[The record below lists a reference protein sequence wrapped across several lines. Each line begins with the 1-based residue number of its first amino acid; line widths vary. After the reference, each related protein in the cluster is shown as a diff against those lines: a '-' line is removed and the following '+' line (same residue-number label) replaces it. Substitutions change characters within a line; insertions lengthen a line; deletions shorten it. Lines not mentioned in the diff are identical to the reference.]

1 MQTTRVIEAVAERAQ
16 EWAQLDGLAKAALL
30 RACATALY
38 AVREDWVRT
47 ACATKQVDPQS
58 ELAGEEWI
66 GGVAVS
72 LRALRLFAETLEGRH
87 PVAALPVRQVEPS
100 TAGSDESEGRASA
113 LSRTVVTA
121 FPRSYTDRLMMP
133 GVRVDLELEPG
144 VSEPKRELPSTPGLA
159 LVLGA
164 GNIDSI
170 LVFDLL
176 DQMIRF
182 NRVAVLKFNPVNA
195 AIRAPMELA
204 FAPLLAAGYL
214 DFVEGDAEE
223 GAKLS
228 VHPSV
233 DHIHLTGSNTSFDA
247 MVWGGEADEARRR
260 RAKDEPRIRAGVTAE
275 LGAVTPVLVVPG
287 AWSSSDLRFHARQV
301 AAMAAHN
308 ASSNCNAAKLVVTAR
323 HWPQRTAF
331 LSLLRKELAALPIRA
346 AWYPGAQERW
356 ERFREA
362 YPQAEELGKQGQP
375 GTQGQQ
381 LPWLFIPD
389 VPLRRAELA
398 CNTEAFSPVLA
409 ETSIAAQTPEEF
421 LSRAVAP
428 VNEEVFGTLSC
439 ALLAPAHTP
448 ALALET
454 AIQGLRYGCVCVNT
468 WPGLAFGLAAP
479 SWGAYPGHDLHSA
492 GSGIGHVHEPLMLDG
507 VVRSIVRAPFRPS
520 RRPVFDPGHRKLRAL
535 GQAWARYEAQPS
547 LLRFAALAL
556 PAMRG

>member
-1 MQTTRVIEAVAERAQ
+1 MQATRVIEQVGERAQ
-16 EWAQLDGLAKAALL
+16 EWARLGDRTKAQLL

-47 ACATKQVDPQS
+47 ACTTKRIDPQS

-72 LRALRLFAETLEGRH
+72 LRALRLYAETLEGRH
-87 PVAALPVRQVEPS
+87 PLEALPKRKVVAQVDGAH
-100 TAGSDESEGRASA
+100 AGRVIVE
-113 LSRTVVTA
+113 V
-121 FPRSYTDRLMMP
+121 FPRSYSDRLMMP
-133 GVRVDLELEPG
+133 GLRVDLELAEG
-144 VSEPKRELPSTPGLA
+144 VTELKRGRPQTAGLA

-176 DQMIRF
+176 DQMIRY

-195 AIRAPMELA
+195 AIREPMARA
-204 FAPLLAAGYL
+204 FAPLISAGYL
-214 DFVEGDAEE
+214 GFVDGGAEV
-223 GAKLS
+223 GAGLS
-228 VHPSV
+228 VHPRV
-233 DHIHLTGSNTSFDA
+233 DHLHLTGSNTSFDA
-247 MVWGGEADEARRR
+247 MVWGDDPEQARRR
-260 RAKDEPRIRAGVTAE
+260 RTENKPRIRASVTAK
-275 LGAVTPVLVVPG
+275 LGAVTPILVVPG

-301 AAMAAHN
+301 AAMAGHN
-308 ASSNCNAAKLVVTAR
+308 NSCNCNAAKLVVTAR
-323 HWPQRTAF
+323 YWPQRAAF
-331 LSLLRKELAALPIRA
+331 LSMLREELAALPGRA
-346 AWYPGAQERW
+346 AWYPGAHQRW
-356 ERFREA
+356 QSFREA
-362 YPQAEELGKQGQP
+362 YPNAEEIKPDKQP
-375 GTQGQQ
+375 

-421 LSRAVAP
+421 LARAVAP

-439 ALLAPAHTP
+439 VLLAPAHTP

-454 AIQGLRYGCVCVNT
+454 AIQSLRYGCVCVNT

-479 SWGAYPGHDLHSA
+479 SWGAFPGHDLHAA

-507 VVRSIVRAPFRPS
+507 VLRSIVRAPFRPT
-520 RRPVFDPGHRKLRAL
+520 RRPAFDPGHRKLRAL
-535 GQAWARYEAQPS
+535 GRAWARYESKPS
-547 LLRFAALAL
+547 LLRLAGLAL
-556 PAMRG
+556 PAWRG